1 MIDVTSASLR
11 KRNLPRLM
19 FHHHHLCNGPDVSA
33 DLVHMW
39 WNTIIKKY
47 SWLWSLHGDESST
60 SDGGDNLMT
69 VVVMMTKAV
78 IMEMIIVIE
87 TMMVHGGDD

>member
-39 WNTIIKKY
+39 WNTIIKRY
-47 SWLWSLHGDESST
+47 SWLWSLHSDESST
-60 SDGGDNLMT
+60 SDGGDNLMM
-69 VVVMMTKAV
+69 VVV
-78 IMEMIIVIE
+78 MEMIIVIA